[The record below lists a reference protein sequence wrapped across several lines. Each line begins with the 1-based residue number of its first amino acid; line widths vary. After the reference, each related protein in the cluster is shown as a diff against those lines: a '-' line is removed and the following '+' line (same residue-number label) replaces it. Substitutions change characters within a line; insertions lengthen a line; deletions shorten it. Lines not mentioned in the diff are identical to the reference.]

1 MTHFNTI
8 LSRGETESVINKS
21 RFIGLACHV
30 ESEADV
36 ERVLARVR
44 KAHYKATHVCSAY
57 ILATEP
63 ERQKASDDGEPSGT
77 AGKPILDVIAR
88 RELKNVLVLVVRYFG
103 GIKLGAGGLIRA
115 YAGAAN
121 QVLDS
126 VPTVRRQWCDTL
138 RITID
143 YTQYGGLR
151 QKLSDQHQPH
161 YQPVQER
168 FADTVALDFELPVE
182 ESEAFVAFITEAT
195 NDRFSLEKGEPKWV
209 NTLAG
214 SPQ

>member
-8 LSRGETESVINKS
+8 LSRGETESVISKS

-36 ERVLARVR
+36 ERALARVR
-44 KAHYKATHVCSAY
+44 KAHYKATHVCFAY

-88 RELKNVLVLVVRYFG
+88 RNLKNVLVLVVRYFG

-115 YAGAAN
+115 YAGAAS
-121 QVLDS
+121 QVLDA
-126 VPTVRRQWCDTL
+126 VPMVRREWCDSL

-143 YTQYGGLR
+143 YAQYGGLK
-151 QKLSDQHQPH
+151 QKLSDQHPAH

-168 FADTVALDFELPVE
+168 FADTVTLDFEIPAGA
-182 ESEAFVAFITEAT
+182 SDAFLAFMTEAT
-195 NDRFSLEKGEPKWV
+195 NDRYRWEKGTPKWV
-209 NTLAG
+209 DVLAD
-214 SPQ
+214 PA

>member
-36 ERVLARVR
+36 ERALAQVR
-44 KAHYKATHVCSAY
+44 KAHYKATHVCFAY

-63 ERQKASDDGEPSGT
+63 ERQKAGDDGEPSGT

-88 RELKNVLVLVVRYFG
+88 RGLKNVLVLVVRYFG
-103 GIKLGAGGLIRA
+103 GVKLGAGGLIRA
-115 YAGAAN
+115 YAGAAA

-143 YTQYGGLR
+143 YAQYGGLR
-151 QKLSDQHQPH
+151 QKLSDQRQAY

-168 FADTVALDFELPVE
+168 FADTVSLDFEIPA
-182 ESEAFVAFITEAT
+182 EASDAFLAFITEAT
-195 NDRFSLEKGEPKWV
+195 NDRYHWEKGAPKWV
-209 NTLAG
+209 YLLAD
-214 SPQ
+214 PA

>member
-8 LSRGETESVINKS
+8 LSQGETESVISKS

-36 ERVLARVR
+36 ERVLAQTR
-44 KAHYKATHVCSAY
+44 KAYYKATHVCSAY

-77 AGKPILDVIAR
+77 AGKPILDAIAR
-88 RELKNVLVLVVRYFG
+88 RGLKNVLVLVVRYFG
-103 GIKLGAGGLIRA
+103 GVKLGAGGLIRA
-115 YAGAAN
+115 YAGAAS
-121 QVLDS
+121 QVLNS
-126 VPTVRRQWCDTL
+126 VPTVRRQWCDIL

-143 YTQYGGLR
+143 YAQYDGLR
-151 QKLSDQHQPH
+151 QKLSDRHQPH

-168 FADTVALDFELPVE
+168 FSDTVSLDFEIPIE
-182 ESEAFVAFITEAT
+182 ENDAFLAFITEAT
-195 NDRFSLEKGEPKWV
+195 NDRYHWQKGAPKWV
-209 NTLAG
+209 YVLAD
-214 SPQ
+214 PA

>member
-8 LSRGETESVINKS
+8 LSQGEAESVISKS
-21 RFIGLACHV
+21 RFIALACHV

-36 ERVLARVR
+36 DRVLAQTR
-44 KAHYKATHVCSAY
+44 KVHYKATHICSAY

-77 AGKPILDVIAR
+77 AGKPILDAIAR
-88 RELKNVLVLVVRYFG
+88 RGLKNVLVLVVRYFG
-103 GIKLGAGGLIRA
+103 GVKLGAGGLIRA
-115 YAGAAN
+115 YAGAAS
-121 QVLDS
+121 QVLDA

-151 QKLSDQHQPH
+151 QKLSDRRQPH

-168 FADTVALDFELPVE
+168 FADTVSLDFEIPTE
-182 ESEAFVAFITEAT
+182 EIDTFLAFITEAT
-195 NDRFSLEKGEPKWV
+195 NDRYHGQKGAPKWV
-209 NTLAG
+209 YVLAD
-214 SPQ
+214 PA